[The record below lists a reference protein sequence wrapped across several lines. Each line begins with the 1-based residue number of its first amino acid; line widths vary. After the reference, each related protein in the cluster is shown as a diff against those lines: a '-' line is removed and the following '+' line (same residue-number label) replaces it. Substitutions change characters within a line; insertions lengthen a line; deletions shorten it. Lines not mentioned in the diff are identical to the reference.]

1 MPINADHHYFE
12 AEKKYLEAQTNE
24 EKIARLEELIRAAP
38 KHKSSENLVAGLRLR
53 LKKFKEKREKA
64 KKSGG
69 GRKGIKKEGYQ
80 AVLVGLTK
88 AGKSSLLEKLTNARA
103 TVSAFPFATK
113 ESTIGT
119 MDYNG
124 VKVQI
129 VDMPSIG
136 SEEFDVGL
144 ANTADA
150 VLIVVDKLE
159 DIPVVEKN
167 LWRTIGKRIVVFN
180 KIDLLSANGLRKLRE
195 TIRSRK
201 VGALLISCFSG
212 EGIDELKEAVFT
224 GMNAVRIYLKEP
236 GKEATRIP
244 MVLERGATVKDVAEK
259 ILKGFASRVKEAR
272 VTGPSGKFPNQK
284 VGLAHEVK
292 DLDVVEFKTK

>member
-1 MPINADHHYFE
+1 MPINADYKYFE

-24 EKIARLEELIRAAP
+24 EKIARLEDLIRAAP

-53 LKKFKEKREKA
+53 LKKFKEKQEKV

-103 TVSAFPFATK
+103 IVSAFPFATK
-113 ESTIGT
+113 EPTIGT

-136 SEEFDVGL
+136 SEEFDIGL
-144 ANTADA
+144 ANTADT

-159 DIPVVEKN
+159 DVSVVEKN
-167 LWRTIGKRIVVFN
+167 LWRAIGKRIVVFN
-180 KIDLLSANGLRKLRE
+180 KIDLLSANELRKLRE
-195 TIRSRK
+195 TIKSRK
-201 VGALLISCFSG
+201 IGALLISCFSG
-212 EGIDELKEAVFT
+212 EGIDELKEAVFR

-236 GKEATRIP
+236 GKEATKIP
-244 MVLERGATVKDVAEK
+244 MVVERGATVKDVAEK
-259 ILKGFASRVKEAR
+259 ILKGFSSRVKEAR

-284 VGLAHEVK
+284 VGLAHELK
-292 DLDVVEFKTK
+292 DLDVVEFKTN